1 MAITITKV
9 DVKRKCMIPASDT
22 SYDSSIDSLIAE
34 MQSAIEYG
42 IGSAYLADTGNTGL
56 QAALKLGIL
65 ESISGEF
72 LEQMCRET
80 GASEQFSIAGLTVG
94 ERKERGMA
102 LMQQGAERLAPYLK
116 SASMMMS
123 ETQIKS
129 TTEDADRIL
138 SGDESAVW

>member
-1 MAITITKV
+1 MAITITKA
-9 DVKRKCMIPASDT
+9 DVKRKCMIPTSDT

-34 MQSAIEYG
+34 MQPAIEYG
-42 IGSAYLADTGNTGL
+42 IESAYLAETGNAGL
-56 QAALKLGIL
+56 QATLKLGIL
-65 ESISGEF
+65 ELMSGEF
-72 LEQMCRET
+72 LEQMCREA
-80 GASEQFSIAGLTVG
+80 GASEEFSVAGVTVG

-116 SASMMMS
+116 SSSSTTS